1 MEFTFRLSSLFL
13 SLLGEMNLNFI
24 NENDSKRRMHY
35 FPDQL
40 LESTIP
46 SVSKRLFKVMFI
58 PCRMYFKSISI
69 FLSLGDDQ

>member
-1 MEFTFRLSSLFL
+1 MELTFPLSSLFL

-24 NENDSKRRMHY
+24 NESDSKRRMQ
-35 FPDQL
+35 FLDQL

-46 SVSKRLFKVMFI
+46 SLNKRLFKVMFT

-69 FLSLGDDQ
+69 VLSLGDDQ